1 MPRASSRPAPCAMG
15 AFLDDEGGFTTVAVA
30 VSLLL
35 SLTLVFSA
43 ASAGWVASRSSEV
56 QRVADAAA
64 LAGQNAVASF
74 STIVQVLD
82 ACVLSMGLTGI
93 VTYGAGLVVSC
104 VPGLGAAGAELCSA
118 GGRILEARRGFARS
132 AASGVERLEATLPL
146 LVVANSASCVTAN
159 SAGGVSYAGCALPVP
174 ATSGSDFS
182 ALAADVDDEDLSEL
196 SEEVREASDEA
207 RRARERADEA
217 LERGWAADCGTTPYC
232 LRERAASL
240 AGLTGPENPD
250 YPSPAGWTFGA
261 PLARARAYYAARL
274 AAERPA
280 GGGAEELTDSACRR
294 AFYAYALSEVRAGS
308 YVELPD
314 GSVSMNLPTLPKNAE
329 ETRETSLYTASG
341 WPCTDE
347 GDGRTLHCSTG
358 CPGAT
363 GAPSGTASLAELE
376 GGAVRECEVCRMS
389 ITELGRVASASTS
402 ISNGFEHHWRAV
414 VEAAED
420 YEEATA
426 ELADAEARMR
436 ELAGQ
441 GAESF
446 SAALD
451 QLSLE
456 RPTLRPPGAWGCV
469 AVVTRAEGETAP
481 AELTSSFVSGF
492 ELPAGAAASA
502 AVLAPDES
510 TAENNVLASFLDSLG
525 TGDSALGGAADGV
538 LELWGELLVGYGS
551 AHGDVSDAASEF
563 LDGLDGVLGGS
574 VGSWLRGRLKAIMA
588 DAGLEP
594 VDLRLR
600 KPVLTNTQDVL
611 DKGGFEQ
618 AAVVRELVASLSG
631 SASVYDFATSAG
643 LRLVDEVGGEL
654 TIAEL
659 PLPGTGVS
667 IPLTVNLSR
676 SGEAA

>member
-1 MPRASSRPAPCAMG
+1 MRTAACAMD
-15 AFLDDEGGFTTVAVA
+15 AFRDDEGGFTTVAVA

-104 VPGLGAAGAELCSA
+104 VPGLGAAGAELCAA

-159 SAGGVSYAGCALPVP
+159 SVGGVSYAGCALPVP

-182 ALAADVDDEDLSEL
+182 ALAADVDDEGLSEV
-196 SEEVREASDEA
+196 SEEVRESSDEA
-207 RRARERADEA
+207 RQARERADGA
-217 LERGWAADCGTTPYC
+217 LERGWAADCGTAPYC

-250 YPSPAGWTFGA
+250 YPSPTGWTFGA

-274 AAERPA
+274 AAERPT
-280 GGGAEELTDSACRR
+280 GDGAEELTDSACRR

-314 GSVSMNLPTLPKNAE
+314 GAVSVDLPTLPRNVE
-329 ETRETSLYTASG
+329 ETRETSLYTDSG
-341 WPCTDE
+341 WPCTNE
-347 GDGRTLHCSTG
+347 GGGRTLHCSTG
-358 CPGAT
+358 CPGAV
-363 GAPSGTASLAELE
+363 GVAAGTASLAELE
-376 GGAVRECEVCRMS
+376 GGSVRECEVCRMS
-389 ITELGRVASASTS
+389 VSELGRVASASTS
-402 ISNGFEHHWRAV
+402 ISNGFEYHWRAV

-420 YEEATA
+420 YESATA
-426 ELADAEARMR
+426 ELAAAEARTR
-436 ELAGQ
+436 ELAEQ

-469 AVVTRAEGETAP
+469 AVVARAEGETVP
-481 AELTSSFVSGF
+481 AELTGAFISGS

-502 AVLAPDES
+502 AVLVPDES
-510 TAENNVLASFLDSLG
+510 TAENNVLASFFDSLG
-525 TGDSALGGAADGV
+525 AGDSALGGVADGV
-538 LELWGELLVGYGS
+538 LELWGELLAGYGS
-551 AHGDVSDAASEF
+551 AYGDVSDAAGAF
-563 LDGLDGVLGGS
+563 LDGLDGVLGSS

-588 DAGLEP
+588 DVGLEP

-611 DKGGFEQ
+611 DKGGLEQ
-618 AAVVRELVASLSG
+618 ATVVRELVASLPD
-631 SASVYDFATSAG
+631 SASAYDFATSAG
-643 LRLVDEVGGEL
+643 LRPVDGAGSTEL

-667 IPLTVNLSR
+667 IPLTVDLL
-676 SGEAA
+676 GLGGVA